1 MVRSLSAEAVN
12 QGAALRHIYDHALS
26 GFAIKVPNEKALE
39 AILKIPE
46 IDYVEPDIKVKSI
59 RSEFTNWD

>member
-1 MVRSLSAEAVN
+1 MN
-12 QGAALRHIYDHALS
+12 QGAALRHIYDNAIG

-46 IDYVEPDIKVKSI
+46 VDYVEPDIKVKAFI
-59 RSEFTNWD
+59 

>member
-26 GFAIKVPNEKALE
+26 GFAKVPDEKALE